1 MKGMRSYMANCPKC
15 NAHLKISDWRQHCPH
30 CGANIT
36 VYDLQERLMQ
46 DADIAEV
53 QNYHFQKKID
63 RIKTAFIGSPLAIT
77 RIFTSLLPAGP
88 LFLTIIKAT
97 FSGKLA
103 EASGDIN
110 FMTIYNNFDKLGDVL
125 GLFSGNSVSDKL
137 FVAAFGVFFLSVL
150 ATVVRFV
157 LNALACSPKGK
168 IRNYSMDIILL
179 VTSIIPAILIFA
191 MSNDGVVK
199 ASIGIGAILYIVCQ
213 IVNVVID
220 VLFFKKGFEI
230 KHQQCYVGGI
240 PIEEYFEME
249 KTMSREEIRAEQYK
263 RLQALQDEKER
274 ELNEKAK
281 ANSERKDGE

>member
-77 RIFTSLLPAGP
+77 RIFTSLLPVGP

-110 FMTIYNNFDKLGDVL
+110 FITIYNNFDKLGDVL
-125 GLFSGNSVSDKL
+125 GLFSGNSVSDKI
-137 FVAAFGVFFLSVL
+137 FVAAFGIFFLSIL

-168 IRNYSMDIILL
+168 IRNYSMDVILL
-179 VTSIIPAILIFA
+179 VTSIIPAILILA

-240 PIEEYFEME
+240 PIEEYFEMQ

-263 RLQALQDEKER
+263 RLQALQDEKEKM
-274 ELNEKAK
+274 LNEKA
-281 ANSERKDGE
+281 NSEGKDGE